1 MGRIGFRQ
9 ALAEVVAVNLAGVN
23 TSRLNTWRSLG
34 RAPRAERLSMAE
46 GEPGPG
52 ECRRRA
58 PRVHTDYRTNSYR
71 SIWPRVF
78 GEVDWCTEFVE
89 REEEDEKRNANR
101 A

>member
-34 RAPRAERLSMAE
+34 RAPRAERLSMVEAAAE
-46 GEPGPG
+46 
-52 ECRRRA
+52 
-58 PRVHTDYRTNSYR
+58 H
-71 SIWPRVF
+71 
-78 GEVDWCTEFVE
+78 
-89 REEEDEKRNANR
+89 ANR